1 MAESPAGQ
9 QRVLSKLGVLYS
21 LLLELPYF
29 DPIRFHVIDPMYNS
43 LFGTTKLMMQIWVKH
58 GIRDSQSFATISQQ

>member
-21 LLLELPYF
+21 PYF